1 MDVRISYDEEGYL
14 HPFGVITDSKEHNF
28 VLLIIVP
35 LPIHIKCCIKEGAVH
50 QSSPGHNLVVVRIV
64 CPPAVDPHKYHAPG
78 LRCLDAL
85 LEALHQ
91 SQQVVM
97 EGEVS
102 SQLGQYVFEQP
113 QKMWIQS

>member
-1 MDVRISYDEEGYL
+1 MKYDGKVYL
-14 HPFGVITDSKEHNF
+14 HPFRVITDSKEHHF

-50 QSSPGHNLVVVRIV
+50 QGSPGHNLVVVRV
-64 CPPAVDPHKYHAPG
+64 VRPPAVDPHIYHAPG
-78 LRCLDAL
+78 LCCLDAL

-97 EGEVS
+97 EDEVS

>member
-1 MDVRISYDEEGYL
+1 MRSPTHLDPGWIIADCQE
-14 HPFGVITDSKEHNF
+14 DNF
-28 VLLIIVP
+28 VLLIIV
-35 LPIHIKCCIKEGAVH
+35 
-50 QSSPGHNLVVVRIV
+50 SSPVNIQSRVIEAVVHNAAPGGPQLGIV
-64 CPPAVDPHKYHAPG
+64 ISLAAVDPHKYHTPG

-102 SQLGQYVFEQP
+102 SQLRQYVFEQP